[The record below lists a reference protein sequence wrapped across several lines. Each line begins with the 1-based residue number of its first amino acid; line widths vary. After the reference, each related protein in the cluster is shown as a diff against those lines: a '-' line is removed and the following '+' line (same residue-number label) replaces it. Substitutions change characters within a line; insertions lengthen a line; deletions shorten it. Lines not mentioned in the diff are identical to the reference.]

1 MTDKEKLIVLKK
13 DLQLLT
19 DANDEYLAQLISLS
33 KSAIAT
39 EGIELRDDVESDM
52 AVVQYAAYLFRKR
65 ASAETAMPR
74 FLRYQLN
81 NMLFKQ
87 KAGGANDL

>member
-39 EGIELRDDVESDM
+39 EGIELGDDVGSDM

-65 ASAETAMPR
+65 ASAETTMPR

-87 KAGGANDL
+87 KAGVQDDL